1 MPCNLCRRKRSF
13 QPWQNEHNSI
23 MEGREEG
30 KNNKQINLT
39 WKFRWKPAR
48 TQASFKRT
56 INRRPEVNIFRFQS
70 ASFVYLKVNE
80 SHPMHRAVIF
90 RMKGKC
96 TLLKSALSWQVLL
109 NSKFETWS
117 SILDH
122 RDSRLDPRDS
132 RLNPV
137 KFGEPRIESRVSR
150 IKTRLTVNLLLSS
163 TVTPS
168 NSMVLNRFPK
178 WVTFDTE
185 IKPSKYPV
193 KKRKIVAK
201 EK

>member
-1 MPCNLCRRKRSF
+1 M
-13 QPWQNEHNSI
+13 
-23 MEGREEG
+23 
-30 KNNKQINLT
+30 
-39 WKFRWKPAR
+39 
-48 TQASFKRT
+48 
-56 INRRPEVNIFRFQS
+56 NIFRFQS
-70 ASFVYLKVNE
+70 RSFVYLKVNE

-96 TLLKSALSWQVLL
+96 TSALSWQVLI

-122 RDSRLDPRDS
+122 RDSRLDPG
-132 RLNPV
+132 N
-137 KFGEPRIESRVSR
+137 FGELRIESQVSR
-150 IKTRLTVNLLLSS
+150 IKTWLTANLLLSG

-193 KKRKIVAK
+193 KNGKIVAQ
-201 EK
+201 EKWKKRGGEKVRKVHFWSNLTWPVSTNKLKMMVPSLREVDSIWARIRVFIKNCGSKRKV

>member
-1 MPCNLCRRKRSF
+1 
-13 QPWQNEHNSI
+13 
-23 MEGREEG
+23 
-30 KNNKQINLT
+30 
-39 WKFRWKPAR
+39 
-48 TQASFKRT
+48 
-56 INRRPEVNIFRFQS
+56 
-70 ASFVYLKVNE
+70 
-80 SHPMHRAVIF
+80 
-90 RMKGKC
+90 MKGKC

-132 RLNPV
+132 RLDPV

-168 NSMVLNRFPK
+168 NSMVLNCFPK

-185 IKPSKYPV
+185 IKPRKYPV
-193 KKRKIVAK
+193 KKKKNSGKRKVK
-201 EK
+201 EEGRRESGKCSFLKQPHLTSKHKQTEDDGPKPKRGRQYLSTYQGVH